1 MRTQI
6 LAIEEFEPGSGNLVK
21 YARNMR
27 HLAAR
32 KHRPVDEI
40 AAGRPLRVAVP
51 VGCGDAMMP
60 SGRNSRAIV
69 LK

>member
-6 LAIEEFEPGSGNLVK
+6 LDIEDFEPGSGNLIK

-32 KHRPVDEI
+32 KHQPGDEL
-40 AAGRPLRVAVP
+40 AAGRARRMAVP